1 MRTEAV
7 LGVIA
12 ASALSG
18 VAAADTAPIGP
29 DDPTWAIRS
38 VLAYSKTGGNTD
50 NSAGSALFHAAHVM
64 GDWKLLFGVDGL
76 YGSTKGETTAQAWDA
91 FLQANYYFTPRFYW
105 YVGGRYDDD
114 RFSGFA
120 YQEAVKS
127 GVGYKF
133 IDTDATKLTAQIG
146 AGYRRL
152 RPEILVK
159 DDIGAVIS
167 RTEQPEESDAIADAG
182 LSFEHHFNQ
191 STKFLALVTVQAGSE
206 NTLTNASV
214 ALDVRMS
221 DRLALTASYK
231 LSDNSSPPPGSVH
244 RDTLTSIGLS
254 YELKNEK
261 LPPE

>member
-1 MRTEAV
+1 MRNEAV
-7 LGVIA
+7 AALLA

-18 VAAADTAPIGP
+18 AAGADTAPIGP
-29 DDPTWAIRS
+29 GDPTWAIRS
-38 VLAYSKTGGNTD
+38 VLGYTKTGGNTD
-50 NSAGSALFHAAHVM
+50 NSAGNFLLHGAHVM
-64 GDWKLLFGVDGL
+64 GDWKLLFGGDAL

-91 FLQANYYFTPRFYW
+91 FLQANYNLTPRLYW

-120 YQEAVKS
+120 YQAALKS
-127 GVGYKF
+127 GLGYEL
-133 IDTDATKLTAQIG
+133 IDTDATKLTAQAG

-167 RTEQPEESDAIADAG
+167 RTEQPEESDAIFDAG
-182 LSFEHHFNQ
+182 VAFEHDFNQ
-191 STKFLALVTVQAGSE
+191 YTKLLAAVTAQAGSQ

-214 ALDVRMS
+214 ALQVKMT
-221 DRLALTASYK
+221 DRLALSAGYK
-231 LSDNSSPPPGSVH
+231 LTDNSSPPPSSGR
-244 RDTLTSIGLS
+244 RDTLTTLGLV